1 MVNVDSGEFKLLR
14 HVDINHQPSRE
25 KVVSEWIWAFDN
37 SVPVAIENIA
47 DVIEDV
53 FQYPIIW
60 QERRKAGPIDFL
72 ESIGIIGLDLD
83 KPAKLL
89 KDLRNPKSK
98 ARIDLEK
105 KMAERAKQCELA
117 YKNPEGK
124 TNAELA
130 NDWNCSE
137 RTVIRRR
144 NEWGDRN
151 CVRTQN
157 LSPQEPRKVTKY
169 SITHYTKPTT
179 AAQKIRATF
188 GDDFAN
194 QLAEAL
200 THEI

>member
-98 ARIDLEK
+98 TRLDMEK
-105 KMAERAKQCELA
+105 LMAKRRTAKEMAEAGMKPPDIAIKL
-117 YKNPEGK
+117 GV
-124 TNAELA
+124 TT
-130 NDWNCSE
+130 
-137 RTVIRRR
+137 RTVR
-144 NEWGDRN
+144 NYLKAETESGIPQIVSAQDTRK
-151 CVRTQN
+151 RTQFVIRT
-157 LSPQEPRKVTKY
+157 S
-169 SITHYTKPTT
+169 TKPTT

>member
-1 MVNVDSGEFKLLR
+1 MKIDSGEFKLLR
-14 HVDINHQPSRE
+14 SVDINHQPSRA
-25 KVVSEWIWAFDN
+25 KVVNEWLWAFDN

-89 KDLRNPKSK
+89 KDLRNPKSIV
-98 ARIDLEK
+98 RLEMEK
-105 KMAERAKQCELA
+105 KMAERSEQARLA
-117 YKNPEGK
+117 RENPEGK

-130 NDWNCSE
+130 EDWNCSE
-137 RTVIRRR
+137 RTVRRRR
-144 NEWGDRN
+144 NEVADTN
-151 CVRTQN
+151 SVRTKN
-157 LSPQEPRKVTKY
+157 LSTQEPRKRTRIEI
-169 SITHYTKPTT
+169 SHYTKPTT

-188 GDDFAN
+188 GDDFAH

-200 THEI
+200 TNEI